1 VRRSLLIG
9 LLVLVAAAL
18 LAVAGPAWAK
28 GGGASAHPN
37 RGNHCGQAHAK
48 HAHKVGQ
55 SCQKQTR
62 TGGSANSNGHQ
73 AGNPQ
78 AGGDDDQGGDNDDQ
92 GDDNDQG
99 GPGGDDQGDDDGGDQ
114 D

>member
-62 TGGSANSNGHQ
+62 TGGSANGRGDQ

-78 AGGDDDQGGDNDDQ
+78 AGGDDDQGDDNDDQ

-99 GPGGDDQGDDDGGDQ
+99 GGDDDGGDQ